1 MKKNNGKVSQKKAKR
16 HLKNVKR
23 LSKKDTKGHYLDKF
37 RPSMDLTPDRAL
49 TPEQRANAEKALL
62 ESLGIHDQDT
72 LAGVANEKA

>member
-1 MKKNNGKVSQKKAKR
+1 
-16 HLKNVKR
+16 
-23 LSKKDTKGHYLDKF
+23 
-37 RPSMDLTPDRAL
+37 MDLTPDRAL

>member
-23 LSKKDTKGHYLDKF
+23 LSGKDKKGHYLDKF
-37 RPSMDLTPDRAL
+37 RTTMDLTPEQTL
-49 TPEQRANAEKALL
+49 TDEQRANAEKALL
-62 ESLGIHDQDT
+62 ESLGIHDRDT